1 MGVGI
6 RACVGAAGATYPS
19 LPWPLPWPLPLLLL
33 GVTAGLLVP
42 VVARVSA
49 LERRRC
55 SAPLGCGVFS
65 GHLPLSNIFRR
76 RRFAAAAVDLNL
88 RSLCS
93 LRTSL
98 VRGWSAKTSRTRY
111 ASVSLVRSAP
121 GSAELRTSCCCC
133 CCCWPTSTLLSSLLS
148 AMLSFLFKL
157 SKKRWSSCGFSAGA
171 LLPYDAVQT
180 LTFQSSTATEQSSRE
195 QGWFSFHAVA
205 AFLADCCVGNLN

>member
-55 SAPLGCGVFS
+55 SAPLACGVFS
-65 GHLPLSNIFRR
+65 GHLVTVSNIFRR

-111 ASVSLVRSAP
+111 ASVSLVRSGP
-121 GSAELRTSCCCC
+121 GSAELRTPCC
-133 CCCWPTSTLLSSLLS
+133 CCCWPTSMLLSSLLS

-157 SKKRWSSCGFSAGA
+157 SKQRWSSCGFSAGA
-171 LLPYDAVQT
+171 LLRRCAT
-180 LTFQSSTATEQSSRE
+180 LTFQSSTATEQPSQE
-195 QGWFSFHAVA
+195 QRWFASFHAVA
-205 AFLADCCVGNLN
+205 AFLADCCVGKLAI